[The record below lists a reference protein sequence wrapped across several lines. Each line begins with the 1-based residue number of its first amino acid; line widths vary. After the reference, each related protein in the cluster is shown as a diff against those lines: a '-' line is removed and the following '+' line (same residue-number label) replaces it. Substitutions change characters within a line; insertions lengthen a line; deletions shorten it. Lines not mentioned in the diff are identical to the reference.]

1 MNYAIQTKYGDTA
14 DRITWR
20 FDKHSRKL
28 SFKVSVSASAIIM
41 NAAAAD
47 RLGFNTY
54 VDVGHSIRERVEKTA
69 SKYFD
74 LVAGTR
80 LIYLYSDIASYNYV
94 GDMKTPL
101 LRVFNMEGQ
110 RGSMVAKTFLQAQ
123 YLPVSRREFETID
136 IQINNEI
143 GIPMLFMIGK
153 VVVTLH
159 FRRVNKYL

>member
-1 MNYAIQTKYGDTA
+1 
-14 DRITWR
+14 
-20 FDKHSRKL
+20 
-28 SFKVSVSASAIIM
+28 
-41 NAAAAD
+41 
-47 RLGFNTY
+47 
-54 VDVGHSIRERVEKTA
+54 
-69 SKYFD
+69 
-74 LVAGTR
+74 
-80 LIYLYSDIASYNYV
+80 
-94 GDMKTPL
+94 
-101 LRVFNMEGQ
+101 MEGQ